1 MAEAQNDPL
10 LPGYSFNAH
19 LVAGLTPIE
28 ANGYLDFFIDRP
40 LGMKGYILNLTIR
53 GKGVVK
59 NNGKEF
65 VCRPG
70 DILLFPPGEIHHY
83 GRHPDASEW
92 YHQWVYFRPRAYW
105 QEWLNWPA
113 IFANTGFFRPDD
125 AWLPHFN
132 DLFGQII
139 NAGQGEGRYSELLA
153 INLLEQL
160 LLRRMEAINGRCTRR
175 WIIGYARP
183 ASTSVIILRTVI
195 LMWPEWRNMCAFH
208 RRVCHT
214 CSASS

>member
-53 GKGVVK
+53 GQGVVK
-59 NNGKEF
+59 NQGREF

-70 DILLFPPGEIHHY
+70 DILLFPPERFITTVVIRRLANGITS
-83 GRHPDASEW
+83 GFTF
-92 YHQWVYFRPRAYW
+92 VRAPTGMNG
-105 QEWLNWPA
+105 LTVPS
-113 IFANTGFFRPDD
+113 IFANTGFFRPDE
-125 AWLPHFN
+125 AHQPHFS

-139 NAGQGEGRYSELLA
+139 NAGQGKGA
-153 INLLEQL
+153 I
-160 LLRRMEAINGRCTRR
+160 RSC
-175 WIIGYARP
+175 
-183 ASTSVIILRTVI
+183 
-195 LMWPEWRNMCAFH
+195 WR
-208 RRVCHT
+208 
-214 CSASS
+214 

>member
-1 MAEAQNDPL
+1 MAETQNDPL

-53 GKGVVK
+53 GEGVIN
-59 NNGKEF
+59 NNGEQF
-65 VCRPG
+65 VCRLG

-105 QEWLNWPA
+105 QEWL
-113 IFANTGFFRPDD
+113 TGRQS
-125 AWLPHFN
+125 LPRQDFS
-132 DLFGQII
+132 
-139 NAGQGEGRYSELLA
+139 AR
-153 INLLEQL
+153 
-160 LLRRMEAINGRCTRR
+160 TRR
-175 WIIGYARP
+175 ASRISANCSGRSSAPGKGRP
-183 ASTSVIILRTVI
+183 L
-195 LMWPEWRNMCAFH
+195 F
-208 RRVCHT
+208 
-214 CSASS
+214 

>member
-1 MAEAQNDPL
+1 MAETQNDPL

-53 GKGVVK
+53 GEGVI
-59 NNGKEF
+59 NNQGKQF

-105 QEWLNWPA
+105 QEWLTWPA
-113 IFANTGFFRPDD
+113 IFAQTGFFRPDE
-125 AWLPHFN
+125 AHQPHFN
-132 DLFGQII
+132 ELFGQII

-153 INLLEQL
+153 INLLE
-160 LLRRMEAINGRCTRR
+160 
-175 WIIGYARP
+175 
-183 ASTSVIILRTVI
+183 
-195 LMWPEWRNMCAFH
+195 
-208 RRVCHT
+208 
-214 CSASS
+214 

>member
-1 MAEAQNDPL
+1 MAETQNDPL

-53 GKGVVK
+53 GEGVI
-59 NNGKEF
+59 NNQGKQF

-105 QEWLNWPA
+105 QEWLTCQP
-113 IFANTGFFRPDD
+113 FLPRPVFS
-125 AWLPHFN
+125 ARMKRISRILTSC
-132 DLFGQII
+132 L
-139 NAGQGEGRYSELLA
+139 GR
-153 INLLEQL
+153 
-160 LLRRMEAINGRCTRR
+160 
-175 WIIGYARP
+175 
-183 ASTSVIILRTVI
+183 
-195 LMWPEWRNMCAFH
+195 
-208 RRVCHT
+208 
-214 CSASS
+214 